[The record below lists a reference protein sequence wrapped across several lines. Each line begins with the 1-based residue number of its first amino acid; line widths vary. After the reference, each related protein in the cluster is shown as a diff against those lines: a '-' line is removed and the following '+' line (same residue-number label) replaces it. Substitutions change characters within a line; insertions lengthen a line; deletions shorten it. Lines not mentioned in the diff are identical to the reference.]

1 MCINIYIFFI
11 LNLSLN
17 LSDKSFLQIDSYMWG
32 GDKFKGLYLDE
43 ILLSLEKEKKIP
55 CV

>member
-1 MCINIYIFFI
+1 MVCTHYNVHQYLHFFI

-32 GDKFKGLYLDE
+32 GDKFKGLYLD
-43 ILLSLEKEKKIP
+43 
-55 CV
+55 